1 MTILSLLSRVKD
13 RIHVSPHP
21 CINEEEILR
30 VSYLTGVAMLAHSD
44 GEIDA
49 EEEKLFLELSCVF
62 DLGEKEALNLLK
74 EARNPGEEVVW
85 KIREHLLHSKYK
97 YYFILDLQI
106 MAHQDKCIVPV
117 EKAVLTRFCEILEID
132 EEDRRFLVGLA
143 DAVVEEDPVAKQEW
157 AERFF
162 THLGDK
168 KKVDL
173 DYYTKS
179 KTDEE

>member
-1 MTILSLLSRVKD
+1 MSILSLLSRVKD

-21 CINEEEILR
+21 CINEEEVLR
-30 VSYLTGVAMLAHSD
+30 SSYLTGIAMLAHSD
-44 GEIDA
+44 GSIDN
-49 EEEKLFLELSCVF
+49 EEKKLFLELSRVF
-62 DLGEKEALNLLK
+62 ELSEKEALHLLE
-74 EARNPGEEVVW
+74 EAQNPSEDAVW

-106 MAHQDKCIVPV
+106 MAHQDKQIVAI

-162 THLGDK
+162 DHLGHHEPP
-168 KKVDL
+168 VNL
-173 DYYTKS
+173 DYYTKPE
-179 KTDEE
+179 KE